1 MVPMNQED
9 FSRSPVER
17 LAWLLMESAKQD
29 PALIGRP
36 RPIPAGERSDLRPA
50 RPEPLAHLGL
60 PDDGAVRIN
69 RQIKELVSVA
79 VASAEQAEEALHQ
92 ARKARRSARLSV
104 AVCAAVGSFGILVG
118 VAGTADKIPR
128 AAADMGRREVVADD
142 PGRQSSGPTLP
153 TAEPNGEVTPPQRN
167 DIARGVSAEAD
178 DAAVPALST
187 QVAATN
193 IAPPVYQPPVYH
205 GPIGYA
211 APWQASPPPVRR
223 VATQAPRQPAPG
235 QIVAAFR
242 RDLRSLFRAFQ
253 N

>member
-1 MVPMNQED
+1 MAPMNQEE
-9 FSRSPVER
+9 FPRSPVER

-29 PALIGRP
+29 PALVGRP

-60 PDDGAVRIN
+60 PDDGAVRMN

-128 AAADMGRREVVADD
+128 AAADMGHREVVADD

-153 TAEPNGEVTPPQRN
+153 TAEPNGEVTPPQRS
-167 DIARGVSAEAD
+167 DVARGVSAEAD
-178 DAAVPALST
+178 DAAVPASST
-187 QVAATN
+187 QVATTN
-193 IAPPVYQPPVYH
+193 IAPPVYH

-235 QIVAAFR
+235 QFMAAFR
-242 RDLRSLFRAFQ
+242 RDLSSLFRAFPH
-253 N
+253 

>member
-128 AAADMGRREVVADD
+128 AAADMGRREVARTIRGARAS
-142 PGRQSSGPTLP
+142 GRTLP
-153 TAEPNGEVTPPQRN
+153 TAEPNGGVTPPQRS
-167 DIARGVSAEAD
+167 DIARGVSTEAD

-193 IAPPVYQPPVYH
+193 IRRQSISRQSITGRSDMPRH
-205 GPIGYA
+205 G
-211 APWQASPPPVRR
+211 RR
-223 VATQAPRQPAPG
+223 APRLSGVLPLRLRGSLPTG

-242 RDLRSLFRAFQ
+242 HDLRSLFRAFQ